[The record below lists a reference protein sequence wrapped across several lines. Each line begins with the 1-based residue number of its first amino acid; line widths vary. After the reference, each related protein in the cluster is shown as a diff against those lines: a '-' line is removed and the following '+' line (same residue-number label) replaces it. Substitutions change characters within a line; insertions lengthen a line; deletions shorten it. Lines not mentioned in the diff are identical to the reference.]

1 MTTSSISSA
10 ARLSSSRHGLGPI
23 APLARCA
30 SFAAAL
36 PRRAVRALRTWNRRL
51 DDRAFLGALQGF
63 ELSEMGMTP
72 MARDG
77 EARKQFWRA

>member
-1 MTTSSISSA
+1 V
-10 ARLSSSRHGLGPI
+10 
-23 APLARCA
+23 

-51 DDRAFLGALQGF
+51 DDRAFLGSLQGF

-72 MARDG
+72 MARDE
-77 EARKQFWRA
+77 EAAKPFWRR

>member
-1 MTTSSISSA
+1 MMTSSMTTA
-10 ARLSSSRHGLGPI
+10 ARLSSSRPGPSPI
-23 APLARCA
+23 APLVRCA

-51 DDRAFLGALQGF
+51 DDRAFLGSLQGC

-72 MARDG
+72 MERNE
-77 EARKQFWRA
+77 EAHKPFWQK